1 MSITAGPRPA
11 VSSCL
16 AHMILFTTGR
26 GTPFGAPV
34 PTMKIATN
42 TPLAEKKA
50 NWIDFNAGVVADGVK
65 TLDEAGADLLDL
77 VCEVASGKLTSTERK
92 GFREISIF
100 KDGVVL

>member
-1 MSITAGPRPA
+1 
-11 VSSCL
+11 
-16 AHMILFTTGR
+16 MILFTTGR

-42 TPLAEKKA
+42 TTLAVKKES
-50 NWIDFNAGVVADGVK
+50 WIDFNAGVVADGAK
-65 TLDEAGADLLDL
+65 TLDEAGKDLLGL
-77 VCEVASGKLTSTERK
+77 VCKIASGQETCAERK